1 VNRKGFSLIEVLV
14 ALVLIGVATVMF
26 GFFTSGF
33 SATRQARADTEVQ
46 VLARSYFD
54 TLRSSW
60 SVSGNYTSATLPTI
74 TVPSGFAL
82 SPAVSAATTDGLRR
96 TVTLSITTPQEK
108 QFTFTT
114 QISAP

>member
-1 VNRKGFSLIEVLV
+1 VSHKGFSLVEVLV
-14 ALVLIGVATVMF
+14 ALTLIGIATVMF
-26 GFFTSGF
+26 GFFTGSF

-60 SVSGNYTSATLPTI
+60 SVSSNYAAATLPTI
-74 TVPSGFAL
+74 KIPSGFSL
-82 SPAVSAATTDGLRR
+82 TPAVSTVTADGLRR
-96 TVTLSITTPQEK
+96 TVTLTIVTPQDV
-108 QFTFTT
+108 QVTFST